1 MYIYNIYI
9 CIYQY
14 IYDMYKQ
21 CTLKVYKEGTW
32 WFFGVK
38 WPLGIIN
45 TKKKEK
51 KKKSKS
57 TEKKWSVIFHS
68 KKTSQ
73 KLITHPSET
82 KTSSKR
88 HYQGLIYNYI

>member
-21 CTLKVYKEGTW
+21 CTFKVYKEGTW

-45 TKKKEK
+45 TNKKEK
-51 KKKSKS
+51 KKNLNPQ
-57 TEKKWSVIFHS
+57 KKNDQLFFTQ
-68 KKTSQ
+68 KKPA
-73 KLITHPSET
+73 K
-82 KTSSKR
+82 
-88 HYQGLIYNYI
+88 NW